1 MKKLLLATTL
11 LAASFGVNAA
21 SISSLN
27 DNFDSISSSVLNIPS
42 SGLAN
47 WDVLNGTVDAVSTP
61 NVWDISCSGTC
72 IDLDG
77 SSNNAGELVS
87 KFGFSAGQYK
97 LSFDLSGNQ
106 RNAANDDLIVTFGN
120 YTQSFNLAS
129 TAAWTNILISLVNV
143 NEGDKL
149 SFSHAGGDN
158 IGILLD
164 NVSVSAVPIPAAA
177 FLFAPALLGF
187 MGLRRKTKAA

>member
-21 SISSLN
+21 SVSALN
-27 DNFDSISSSVLNIPS
+27 DNFDSITSSVLNIPS

-47 WDVLNGTVDAVSTP
+47 WDVVNGTVDAVATP
-61 NVWDISCSGTC
+61 NSFGIMCNGTC

-77 SSNNAGELVS
+77 SSNNAGDLVS
-87 KFGFSAGQYK
+87 KFGFSAGQYT

-106 RNAANDDLIVTFGN
+106 RNGANDDLIVTFGD
-120 YTQSFNLAS
+120 YTQSFNLSS